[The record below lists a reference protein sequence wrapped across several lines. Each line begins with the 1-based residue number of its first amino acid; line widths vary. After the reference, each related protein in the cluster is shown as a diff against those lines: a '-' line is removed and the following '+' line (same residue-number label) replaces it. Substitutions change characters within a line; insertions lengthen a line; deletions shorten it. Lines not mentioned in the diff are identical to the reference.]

1 MAQTVDYLSLTDG
14 DIEVAAASSGTWVNI
29 SGSANSI
36 DAPEQPRMV
45 ADDYTLD
52 GDTAVITTGK
62 REPMDIV
69 VNALYTE
76 HATETWETI
85 RPWFQ
90 TGARVDLRWSPKGI
104 GAVTRNVFTA
114 LNVPITSLVYPGLN
128 ASEANPARLTFTVR
142 APFVAQTDTANSTGL
157 GSA

>member
-1 MAQTVDYLSLTDG
+1 MAQTTGGMSMVDG
-14 DIEVAAASSGTWVNI
+14 DIEVAAQGTGVWVNL

-36 DAPEQPRMV
+36 DTPTQTRMSGEN
-45 ADDYTLD
+45 YTLD

-62 REPMDIV
+62 REPMDIK

-76 HATETWETI
+76 VSIEAFETI

-90 TGARVDLRWSPKGI
+90 SGARIDLRWAPKGI
-104 GAVTRNVFTA
+104 SAVGVYVFTA
-114 LNVPITSLVYPGLN
+114 LNVPITALDYPVVN
-128 ASEANPARLTFTVR
+128 ASEASPGLISFTVR
-142 APFVAQTDTANSTGL
+142 APFVAKTTAATSTGL

>member
-1 MAQTVDYLSLTDG
+1 MTQTTAALSLTDG
-14 DIEVAAASSGTWVNI
+14 DIEVSAQGSGVWVNI
-29 SGSANSI
+29 SGTANSI
-36 DAPEQPRMV
+36 DAPEQTRMV

-76 HATETWETI
+76 TTGETWETI

-90 TGARVDLRWSPKGI
+90 SGARIDLRWSPAGI
-104 GAVTRNVFTA
+104 GTSGTPVFTA
-114 LNVPITSLVYPGLN
+114 LNVPITKLVYPGLN
-128 ASEANPARLTFTVR
+128 ASEANPARLSFTVR
-142 APFVAQTDTANSTGL
+142 APFVAQTDTASSTGL
-157 GSA
+157 GSS